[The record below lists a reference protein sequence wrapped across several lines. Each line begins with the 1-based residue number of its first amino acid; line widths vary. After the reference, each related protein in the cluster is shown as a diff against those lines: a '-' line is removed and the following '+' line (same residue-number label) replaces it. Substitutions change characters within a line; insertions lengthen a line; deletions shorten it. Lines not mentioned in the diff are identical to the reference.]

1 MTTPAEYIATSIA
14 AACDVEFS
22 LPYRPPSMAG
32 RMAFVAPSDT
42 WKEIGE
48 RFVGHTV
55 GLDAYLL
62 AGTVDLLTAQSWLD
76 AQTTILVNAAP
87 IDVGTDEVVVSG
99 VDAPIIY
106 AASDGSTF
114 LGCRVSYTRFST
126 E

>member
-32 RMAFVAPSDT
+32 KMAFVAPSET

-48 RFVGHTV
+48 RLAGHTI
-55 GLDAYLL
+55 GLDAYIL

-87 IDVGTDEVVVSG
+87 IDVGTDEVVVASI
-99 VDAPIIY
+99 DAPIIY